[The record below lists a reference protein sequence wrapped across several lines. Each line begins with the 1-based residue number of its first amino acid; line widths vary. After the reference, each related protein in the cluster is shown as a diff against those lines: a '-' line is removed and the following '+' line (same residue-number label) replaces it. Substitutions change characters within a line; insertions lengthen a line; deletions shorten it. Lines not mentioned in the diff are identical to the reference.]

1 MTTHAPDLVP
11 DRTAM
16 LLHLETVFGGAFDG
30 ALDGLVELTWS
41 DAHPPHDVNR
51 SEYFGTHQLEE
62 LADRAATLN
71 RTPMV
76 NVYIGAALRKPDT
89 KGRSKDLHFH
99 AAPFAW
105 ADIDEDV
112 VTDAIA
118 RCREAGVMP
127 HLTVVTGRHPFTRAH
142 MWWRLAESARDP
154 EAHRALC
161 VAIQEAIGGDRN
173 VVNPGRIMR
182 LGGSIAWPVKEGRI
196 VEQTEVHAPA
206 DGRPTAYWPR
216 WISDRLPTTPLLLP
230 PPSPSGTAPAMA
242 PDIRSEPRNRFGLV
256 IGSVSVEAAL
266 AGIRSGKDWHDNV
279 LRLVG
284 HWISR
289 GLADAE
295 ILAMA
300 DSITLSGFTVDQTR
314 QDLKRMIEGGRRKWN
329 VPNPTHGIAN
339 KPPPSPLA
347 IRWRDGASAAMIPRR
362 RWIIGSFAL
371 RGQLT
376 VLVSPPGAGK
386 STLMIAMAVAA
397 ATGRDEIIGERV
409 HEQVK
414 AWVWNNEDDEH
425 ELDRRLNAVM
435 LRWNVTPADL
445 RGRLGLNSGSER
457 PLVVAKA
464 MKDGSVVRLL
474 DVDAIVEVIKAEA
487 IGLLIVDPF
496 VETHEVDENDNA
508 QIKAV
513 AALWREVA
521 RRGDCAV
528 VIVHHTGKPP
538 SASPDAW
545 TGSLSASRGASSLSG
560 VARVVRTLFG
570 MSERDAE
577 KLGIDAARRHQLVR
591 MDDAKANLSLASHE
605 ARWFE
610 RKSITIANGEEVGVL
625 VPVNPADASTTETA
639 DDRAE
644 RVREVIL
651 EQVAA
656 AWSAWNRDQ
665 SRLPLSNQPQAPRE
679 RRIKVL
685 IPHLTGCAASLAE
698 ATATGMIASGA
709 LVEADFVA
717 NKMTKRG
724 LRPGKHDER
733 KVP

>member
-1 MTTHAPDLVP
+1 MTHAPDLVP

-62 LADRAATLN
+62 IADRATALN

-105 ADIDEDV
+105 ADFDDDV
-112 VTDAIA
+112 VTDAIE

-142 MWWRLAESARDP
+142 MWWRLAEAGRDP

-161 VAIQEAIGGDRN
+161 VAIQETLGGDRQ

-196 VEQTEVHAPA
+196 LEQTEVHAPT
-206 DGRPTAYWPR
+206 DGRPPAYWPR
-216 WISDRLPTTPLLLP
+216 QISENLGIGLPLLP
-230 PPSPSGTAPAMA
+230 PPAPDGTASAARPA
-242 PDIRSEPRNRFGLV
+242 PPVQGSLS
-256 IGSVSVEAAL
+256 IGSFSVETAL
-266 AGIRSGKDWHDNV
+266 ADIRSGKGWHDNV
-279 LRLVG
+279 VRLVG

-300 DSITLSGFTVDQTR
+300 DSITLPGFTVEQTR

-329 VPNPTHGIAN
+329 VPNPAHGIAD

-386 STLMIAMAVAA
+386 STLTIAMAVAA

-425 ELDRRLNAVM
+425 ELDRRLNAAM
-435 LRWNVTPADL
+435 LHWNVTPEDL

-464 MKDGSVVRLL
+464 MKDGSVVRLP
-474 DVDAIVEVIKAEA
+474 DVEAIVEVIKAEG

-496 VETHEVDENDNA
+496 VETHEVDENNNA

-521 RRGDCAV
+521 RRGGCAV
-528 VIVHHTGKPP
+528 VLVHHTGKPP
-538 SASPDAW
+538 AASPDAW

-591 MDDAKANLSLASHE
+591 MDDAKANLSLASHQ

-625 VPVNPADASTTETA
+625 VPADPADASTTETA

-644 RVREVIL
+644 RVRELIL

-698 ATATGMIASGA
+698 ATATGMIARGE
-709 LVEADFVA
+709 LVEVDFVA